1 MSSDDRQR
9 TGSQRADGQAEPG
22 LGQTGT
28 GLDRQAAGL
37 GQTGAALSRKEA
49 RRDRRVELT
58 LGALAVGAL
67 ALIGLMV
74 VTVTVNAWPSFAA
87 NGLSW
92 FGSGSGPGGDPVVQ
106 FRAMQAGVP
115 LPGHSLL
122 YFRAWPLIWGTLV
135 TTVFAVAIALVVS
148 TLAAIFLT
156 EFAPAPMRR
165 VLEPVVRLL
174 AAVPSVIYGL
184 IGILA
189 IAPWIDRHLISDARK
204 QSVAYVV
211 QLNGADLMTAI
222 LILTVMILPIMVALS
237 ANALASV
244 PASWREGSVALGV
257 NRWRTI
263 WRVSLRTARPAIA
276 AGLVLATGRAL
287 GEAIML
293 AMVSGGRPFAANPLD
308 GLTFLFEPV
317 QPLAA
322 TIPLEWGGQTT
333 GPTAHTIYAIGA
345 VLLVSASLLSL
356 AGWAAK
362 QPLKRYGIG
371 V

>member
-1 MSSDDRQR
+1 MYAAAPQHSHTSAEVR
-9 TGSQRADGQAEPG
+9 T
-22 LGQTGT
+22 
-28 GLDRQAAGL
+28 
-37 GQTGAALSRKEA
+37 
-49 RRDRRVELT
+49 DRRAELT
-58 LGALAVGAL
+58 LGALGVCVL
-67 ALIGLMV
+67 ALIGAMV
-74 VTVTVNAWPSFAA
+74 TTVAINAWPSFST

-92 FGSGSGPGGDPVVQ
+92 FASGGSVVTQ
-106 FRAMQAGVP
+106 FEAMHTNIA
-115 LPGHSLL
+115 LPGHPLL

-135 TTVFAVAIALVVS
+135 TTGIAVACALVIS

-156 EFAPAPMRR
+156 EFAPAAVRR

-189 IAPWIDRHLISDARK
+189 IAPWINEHLISNARK
-204 QSVAYVV
+204 HSVSYVV
-211 QLNGADLMTAI
+211 QLNGACLMTAT
-222 LILTVMILPIMVALS
+222 LILTVMILPIMVAIS
-237 ANALASV
+237 SNALAAV
-244 PASWREGSVALGV
+244 PRSWREGSAALGV

-276 AGLVLATGRAL
+276 AGLVLATARAL

-293 AMVSGGRPFAANPLD
+293 VMVAGGSPFAANPLD
-308 GLTFLFEPV
+308 GLTFLFEPA

-322 TIPLEWGGQTT
+322 TIIKEFGGENT
-333 GPTAHTIYAIGA
+333 GAVAHTIYAIAA
-345 VLLVSASLLSL
+345 VLLFSAALLSL
-356 AGWAAK
+356 AGWAVK

>member
-1 MSSDDRQR
+1 MP
-9 TGSQRADGQAEPG
+9 PG
-22 LGQTGT
+22 DPQQ
-28 GLDRQAAGL
+28 D
-37 GQTGAALSRKEA
+37 A
-49 RRDRRVELT
+49 RRDRRVELV
-58 LGALAVGAL
+58 LGVLAVGVL

-74 VTVTVNAWPSFAA
+74 VTVMVNAWPSFAA

-92 FGSGSGPGGDPVVQ
+92 FGSGGDPVVQ
-106 FRAMQAGVP
+106 FRAMEAGVP

-122 YFRAWPLIWGTLV
+122 YFSAWPLIWGTLL
-135 TTVFAVAIALVVS
+135 TTVFSVAIALVVS

-156 EFAPAPMRR
+156 EFAPAPARR

-174 AAVPSVIYGL
+174 AGVPSVIYGL

-189 IAPWIDRHLISDARK
+189 IAPWVGEHLISNARK

-211 QLNGADLMTAI
+211 QLNGADLMTAT

-237 ANALASV
+237 AGALASV
-244 PASWREGSVALGV
+244 PVSWREGSVALGV

-276 AGLVLATGRAL
+276 AGVVLATGRAL

-293 AMVSGGRPFAANPLD
+293 AMVTGGRPFAANPLD

-322 TIPLEWGGQTT
+322 TIPLEWGGQTS